1 MLLLARDVGATE
13 VGLIFSP
20 SSSWCVFLASMMM
33 LMVVLLLALLFFFES
48 QLTDVFFMCCRCSSC
63 SALALALLVA
73 PASRARC
80 ALGAGRGAGYITLV
94 FFCRAAAASCAR
106 CTFGLRRGAIFL
118 NVRRAAAP
126 PRAVGRCGLEVGRR
140 VALPISLLLFAV
152 LPLFF
157 FLVGRSLGVA
167 LV

>member
-1 MLLLARDVGATE
+1 VGATE
-13 VGLIFSP
+13 VGLISP
-20 SSSWCVFLASMMM
+20 HPHGGA
-33 LMVVLLLALLFFFES
+33 FFFCVDDDADGAAVSGATCTIFFKS
-48 QLTDVFFMCCRCSSC
+48 QLTDVFVQCCRCSSC
-63 SALALALLVA
+63 SALALALFVA
-73 PASRARC
+73 LASRARC

-118 NVRRAAAP
+118 DVRRAAAP

-140 VALPISLLLFAV
+140 VALPILLLLFAV